1 MNEEGLRVLLVED
14 EAMIRMMVV
23 DMLQE
28 LGHAIAAE
36 AGSLDQAL
44 DRAQSADFDLAIL
57 DVNLNGKVIWPVA
70 EVVAAR
76 GIPFIFATGYGSA
89 GLPEPFHDRLALPK
103 PFTIEALAAAIH
115 EALGSRG
122 Q

>member
-1 MNEEGLRVLLVED
+1 MECLRILLIED

-28 LGHAIAAE
+28 LGHVIAGE
-36 AGSLDQAL
+36 AGSLDLARE
-44 DRAQSADFDLAIL
+44 RAQSADFDLAIL
-57 DVNLNGKVIWPVA
+57 DVNLNGKVISPVA
-70 EVVAAR
+70 EVIAAR

-89 GLPEPFHDRLALPK
+89 GLPEPFHDRPTLPK
-103 PFTIEALAAAIH
+103 PFVIEALAAAID
-115 EALGSRG
+115 EALRLRG